1 MIAETLKIKSKNF
14 FLSGKTRRLCS
25 FVFPIMSLLL
35 SVSCGNK
42 SGKASDT
49 PTSGN
54 ITIAADETLWP
65 IVEAETDTFQS
76 TYKYAKIKTLYLPEN
91 DAVQAMLQDSARLV
105 IATRPLNKEEEAY
118 FRKIKITVKPLKIAI
133 DAIAF
138 IVHPGNSD
146 TTLTKSLV
154 RDIVS
159 GKVKTWA
166 DVRKGNDSGPIQIVF
181 DNAVSSTV
189 RYITDSVA
197 PGIKLPE
204 NCFAAKTNEEVIEY
218 VAKHENA
225 LGIIGVN
232 WISDSD
238 DGKVLGFLDKIKVV
252 GIESDKTPGTFF
264 KPYQAYIA
272 DRSYPYTRSVWLI
285 SREARTGLGTGFAS
299 YISSDKGQRII
310 LKSGLVPATMPVRL
324 IQVKKENYEIEK

>member
-1 MIAETLKIKSKNF
+1 MIAETLKIKAEYI
-14 FLSGKTRRLCS
+14 
-25 FVFPIMSLLL
+25 FPKGRVRGIFSVVLMPMCLLF

-54 ITIAADETLWP
+54 ITIAADETLRP

-76 TYKYAKIKTLYLPEN
+76 TYKYAKIKTLYLPES

-105 IATRPLNKEEEAY
+105 IATRSLNKEEEEY
-118 FRKIKITVKPLKIAI
+118 FKKIKITVKPLKIAI

-138 IVHPGNSD
+138 IVHPDNPD
-146 TTLTKSLV
+146 TTLTKNLV

-159 GKVKTWA
+159 GKIKTWA
-166 DVRKGNDSGPIQIVF
+166 DVRKGNNSGPVQIVF
-181 DNAVSSTV
+181 DNAGSSTV
-189 RYITDSVA
+189 RYVTDSVA

-204 NCFAAKTNEEVIEY
+204 NCFAAKTNEEVIEH
-218 VAKHENA
+218 VSKHKNA

-272 DRSYPYTRSVWLI
+272 DRSYPYIRNIWLI
-285 SREARTGLGTGFAS
+285 SREARAGLGTGFAS
-299 YISSDKGQRII
+299 YIGSDKGQRII

>member
-1 MIAETLKIKSKNF
+1 MIAETLKIKFEYSSLKRRAQRVYAVM
-14 FLSGKTRRLCS
+14 FLPMCL
-25 FVFPIMSLLL
+25 FIFA
-35 SVSCGNK
+35 SCGNK
-42 SGKASDT
+42 SGRASDT
-49 PTSGN
+49 PTSGD
-54 ITIAADETLWP
+54 ITIAVDETLRP
-65 IVEAETDTFQS
+65 IIEAETDTFQS

-91 DAVQAMLQDSARLV
+91 DAMQAMLQDSARLV
-105 IATRPLNKEEEAY
+105 IATRPLNKEEEEY
-118 FRKIKITVKPLKIAI
+118 FKKIKITVKPLKIAI

-138 IVHPGNSD
+138 IVHPENPD
-146 TTLTKSLV
+146 TTLTKNLV

-159 GKVKTWA
+159 GKVKDWA
-166 DVRKGNDSGPIQIVF
+166 DIRKGNNFGSVQIVF
-181 DNAVSSTV
+181 DNAGSSTV
-189 RYITDSVA
+189 RYVTDSVA

-218 VAKHENA
+218 VAGHKNA

-252 GIESDKTPGTFF
+252 GIESDKTPGVFL

-272 DRSYPYTRSVWLI
+272 DRSYPYTRSIWLI